1 MKKYV
6 ITIISLISATGFGQV
21 DTSQTP
27 ATPAVPPA
35 AAKPFET
42 AGPVETSRFIPA
54 ELMSGKLH
62 RVGVQAYNDTMGN
75 MYNLYAEQSEF
86 DILTGIMLRVRIQE
100 VYAIAKLREMQKGK
114 EFTQAMANA
123 GKQKVEGV
131 VGLVTNPIGT
141 IKNVPRGAS
150 RFFGRIGESV
160 KGGDSEEEGSALQN
174 LTGVQKAKVALA
186 AKLGV
191 NPYSTNQELQKE
203 LTTNARAMAGGGL
216 IVSAA
221 TAAVGGPAGAV
232 ITGLNVNDTLQQ
244 TLVNST
250 PSDLRILNRKK
261 LFALGVTREDADALL
276 MHPWYSPWAETITV
290 DALSSIGV
298 DPTAFLGRAVTA
310 QTEDDALYFQRLAQA
325 MANYQKVKAPLK
337 SIQVQN
343 GVVCAMD
350 QDGNLVVP
358 VSCDYAVWAERPAG
372 RIDEFSALRTSR
384 PEIKGL
390 VLWVDGK
397 VSDRGLEELKTRNIE
412 VVTGVLDKPSKQKD
426 Q

>member
-1 MKKYV
+1 MKKYI
-6 ITIISLISATGFGQV
+6 ITLASLITATVFGQV

-27 ATPAVPPA
+27 ATSQTPVVS
-35 AAKPFET
+35 AKPFET
-42 AGPVETSRFIPA
+42 AGPVETRRFVPA
-54 ELMSGKLH
+54 NLMNGKLH
-62 RVGVQAYNDTMGN
+62 QVGSKAYNDTMGN
-75 MYNLYAEQSEF
+75 MYKLYAEQTEF
-86 DILTGIMLRVRIQE
+86 DVLTGIMLRVRIHE
-100 VYAIAKLREMQKGK
+100 IYAIDKLRGMQKGK

-141 IKNVPRGAS
+141 MKNVPRGAS
-150 RFFGRIGESV
+150 RFFGRIGESL

-191 NPYSTNQELQKE
+191 DPYSTNQELQKE
-203 LTTNARAMAGGGL
+203 LTANARAMAGGGL

-221 TAAVGGPAGAV
+221 TAVVGGPAGEV
-232 ITGLNVNDTLQQ
+232 ITMLNVNQTLQQ

-261 LFALGVTREDADALL
+261 LFDLGVTRENADALL

-290 DALSSIGV
+290 DALASIGV
-298 DPTAFLGRAVTA
+298 DPTAFLAQAVTA
-310 QTEDDALYFQRLAQA
+310 QTEDDAWYFQRLAQA
-325 MANYQKVKAPLK
+325 MANYQTAKSPLQ

-350 QDGNLVVP
+350 AKGNLVVP

-372 RIDEFSALRTSR
+372 RVDQFAALRQSR

-397 VSDRGLEELKTRNIE
+397 VSDRGLEELKSRNIE
-412 VVTGVLDKPSKQKD
+412 IATGVLDKTSKQ
-426 Q
+426 